1 MGWDTVWTAVKDIAL
16 TGTGLVLILSQAFSA
31 SPKDIIL
38 VAGLA
43 LTTPSVASHARA
55 ILGAHTGSHSSGSS
69 PPDGP
74 SPSTSSSPPGGTGG
88 E

>member
-1 MGWDTVWTAVKDIAL
+1 MDRWLVLKDILL
-16 TGTGLVLILSQAFSA
+16 TGTGLALVLTQLFTARPSDVLI
-31 SPKDIIL
+31 

-43 LTTPSVASHARA
+43 LTTPSVYGHAKA
-55 ILGAHTGSHSSGSS
+55 ILSGHTGSSSSPPS

-74 SPSTSSSPPGGTGG
+74 SPSTSSPPRVPAGG

>member
-1 MGWDTVWTAVKDIAL
+1 MDRWIIVKDFLL
-16 TGTGLVLILSQAFSA
+16 TGTGLALVLSQLFAA
-31 SPKDIIL
+31 SPKDAIL

-43 LTTPSVASHARA
+43 LTTPSVASHART

-74 SPSTSSSPPGGTGG
+74 SPSTSSSPGGTGG